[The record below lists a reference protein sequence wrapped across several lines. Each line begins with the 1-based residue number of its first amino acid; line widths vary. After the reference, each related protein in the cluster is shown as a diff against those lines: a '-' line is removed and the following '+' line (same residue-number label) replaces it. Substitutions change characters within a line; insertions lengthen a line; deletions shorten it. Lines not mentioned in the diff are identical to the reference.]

1 MANTSNAD
9 MAADIRRAA
18 LSLSS
23 GRVNDRLMDWL
34 LYAARSAEQGDIS
47 GHVTY
52 ARLIAREVLNL
63 PTTKVDELFQKVLVD
78 HAETFD
84 ALRDR

>member
-1 MANTSNAD
+1 MANTSNAE
-9 MAADIRRAA
+9 MAGDIRRAA

-23 GRVNDRLMDWL
+23 GKVNDRLMDWL
-34 LYAARSAEQGDIS
+34 LYAARQAEQGDIS

-52 ARLIAREVLNL
+52 ARLIAREVLGL
-63 PTTKVDELFQKVLVD
+63 PTIKVEDVFQQVLVD
-78 HAETFD
+78 HAETLD